1 MSAKSA
7 KSTKET
13 KSNKVIKEEVKE
25 EIKEEVKPKVEKK
38 SSTKETSTKESSKL
52 KVVSKT
58 DKKSKP
64 EQKTGSDKGLNKET
78 ISVGLMFNVKPYKKW
93 LKTYYQNTNRS
104 SVKIMNAHYMMAA
117 MNEILVFNLL
127 NGASEM
133 IQKQKTGLLDLTLE
147 RFMMY
152 IQSTNHILT
161 TFSQFHTRYE
171 PGFDYI
177 KLVPLEKTLLSRFIE
192 KKCFHKN
199 DALNI
204 NKDTMNYICYLLTQ
218 TNTRCA
224 EIAYVFSQYAK
235 KTTVS
240 GEGIKGAI
248 QVFFNGKLLI
258 DIMTKLEQITRVLKN
273 KSKKD
278 SDKDPGEE
286 NEDEDE
292 EDEDEDDEE
301 QVEQDEVSE
310 DEDEDSDEDD

>member
-1 MSAKSA
+1 MSAKSS
-7 KSTKET
+7 KTTKQT
-13 KSNKVIKEEVKE
+13 KVT
-25 EIKEEVKPKVEKK
+25 KEEVKPKVEKQSSTK
-38 SSTKETSTKESSKL
+38 VSSTKETTKV

-58 DKKSKP
+58 DKKTKP

-93 LKTYYQNTNRS
+93 LKTYYENTNRQ
-104 SVKIMNAHYMMAA
+104 SVKIMNAHYMMGA

-171 PGFDYI
+171 PGFDYT

-240 GEGIKGAI
+240 GEGIKAAI

-278 SDKDPGEE
+278 SDKDAGE
-286 NEDEDE
+286 DDDE
-292 EDEDEDDEE
+292 EDEDEENED
-301 QVEQDEVSE
+301 QNQDEASE
-310 DEDEDSDEDD
+310 DEESEDDEDDDEDDE